1 MNDIR
6 DGWKT
11 QLASDIIRNGIGLE
25 LMDPSSF
32 VVAEVFRCDS
42 SKKAIV
48 TTFNNDIPLEIF
60 DHYYQEALIRLD
72 PFEDGSSLV
81 PREINSK

>member
-11 QLASDIIRNGIGLE
+11 QLASDIKRDGMGLE
-25 LMDPSSF
+25 LIDPSGS
-32 VVAEVFRCDS
+32 VVAVSCRVDYFMRA
-42 SKKAIV
+42 KLTK
-48 TTFNNDIPLEIF
+48 FNNDIPLEIF
-60 DHYYQEALIRLD
+60 DYYYQEALIRLD

-81 PREINSK
+81 SEGTNNE

>member
-11 QLASDIIRNGIGLE
+11 QLASDIKRDGMGLE
-25 LMDPSSF
+25 LIDPSGS

-42 SKKAIV
+42 SKKVIV
-48 TTFNNDIPLEIF
+48 TTFNNDIPLDIF
-60 DHYYQEALIRLD
+60 DYYYQEALIRLD

-81 PREINSK
+81 SEGINNE